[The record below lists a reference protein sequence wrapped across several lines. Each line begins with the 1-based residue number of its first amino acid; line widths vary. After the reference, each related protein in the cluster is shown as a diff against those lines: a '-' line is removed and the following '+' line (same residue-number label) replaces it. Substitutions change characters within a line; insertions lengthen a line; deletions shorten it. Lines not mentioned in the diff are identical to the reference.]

1 MRKHM
6 LCLFAMLLMVFPL
19 CICCGETADIQQA
32 DVNVTLVS
40 YDVLNKYE
48 NMYSSDMGIWLR
60 YRMEYDEE
68 RFSIED
74 MEMLYYGPKEN
85 VIDYINTLSASDPD
99 IFDCRFGCMW
109 LKWDADDS
117 YIMDLI
123 RDGHITARI
132 LLRDRVSGE
141 EMTVECDVDSE
152 NAVMGTELDK
162 NAYEIT
168 AGKFEYEEV
177 DAADWRLD
185 EKQRMYRDTH
195 PGIKCYR
202 VKLYGKEKRKPPY
215 KVIGAVKFYSLSSY
229 LSLNWD
235 GGVGGVSSSEW
246 LVTYD
251 LLYETEKNIN
261 FTGILL
267 ADDAESI
274 PELIR
279 NADMVVTY
287 STEYAGTFDTFD
299 AGDRFDGPRMCTRIV
314 VCMTTDCDE
323 SKGE

>member
-1 MRKHM
+1 MRKHI
-6 LCLFAMLLMVFPL
+6 LCLFAVLLMVFPL

-40 YDVLNKYE
+40 YDVLNRYE

-141 EMTVECDVDSE
+141 ELTVECDVDSE
-152 NAVMGTELDK
+152 NAIMGTDY
-162 NAYEIT
+162 NPDAYRIEVNQYECEKIEEPDSCYRLYP
-168 AGKFEYEEV
+168 GLEEYVES
-177 DAADWRLD
+177 
-185 EKQRMYRDTH
+185 H
-195 PGIKCYR
+195 PGIECY
-202 VKLYGKEKRKPPY
+202 KITFFGKEYMSAAGKAILFP
-215 KVIGAVKFYSLSSY
+215 KFT
-229 LSLNWD
+229 
-235 GGVGGVSSSEW
+235 SSSDGLFLYREGGIFE
-246 LVTYD
+246 TAGEASDAYD
-251 LLYETEKNIN
+251 LIIEGQKDIC
-261 FTGILL
+261 FRGVIC
-267 ADDAESI
+267 AENSDSLQDRIRKAEMSI
-274 PELIR
+274 AFSNEF
-279 NADMVVTY
+279 
-287 STEYAGTFDTFD
+287 AGTFDMSD
-299 AGDRFDGPRMCTRIV
+299 AGDRFSGPKKVILPIIVSDDLTR
-314 VCMTTDCDE
+314 
-323 SKGE
+323 KQ